1 MRQSEVDQRKQI
13 WRTIQTEAPEIADFL
28 NEVNVAFGKPD
39 AVLVTIK
46 DKPMLDKGVLLPAKP
61 DKYFKGSR

>member
-1 MRQSEVDQRKQI
+1 MRQGEEDKRKQI
-13 WRTIQTEAPEIADFL
+13 WRTIQTEVPEIAEFL
-28 NEVNVAFGKPD
+28 NEVKAAFGKPD

-61 DKYFKGSR
+61 DKYFKGNR